1 MPRLVDAST
10 GCVRLHLPGQLRMM
24 LPPSSST
31 EPLHRLDCN
40 LKYMR
45 NSHVSQVEPL
55 GIDHRTAAHLRWIA
69 AEIQD
74 ALDDPRP
81 SLPHDEV
88 MATMDA
94 VIDAVEC
101 EAVAAYQQS
110 SA

>member
-1 MPRLVDAST
+1 MRDSHAS
-10 GCVRLHLPGQLRMM
+10 R
-24 LPPSSST
+24 
-31 EPLHRLDCN
+31 
-40 LKYMR
+40 
-45 NSHVSQVEPL
+45 VEPV
-55 GIDHRTAAHLRWIA
+55 GVDHRTAAHTRSIA

-94 VIDAVEC
+94 VIEAVER

>member
-1 MPRLVDAST
+1 MTNSQAS
-10 GCVRLHLPGQLRMM
+10 QI
-24 LPPSSST
+24 
-31 EPLHRLDCN
+31 EP
-40 LKYMR
+40 
-45 NSHVSQVEPL
+45 V

-81 SLPHDEV
+81 SLPHEEA

-94 VIDAVEC
+94 VIEAVER